1 MPYLLPERETYTLEP
16 FWLKLLYCQ
25 LLLAALPP
33 QLDGSSFISVAW
45 LWCEVFS
52 RYDSLMQMAQLE
64 VDAIMGVTIISVGLW
79 RKAEQRGHGR
89 GGHFAVVLWMT
100 VLPAPLASSS
110 HCPASAW
117 SPGTCRSCSPS
128 SSTSWSFIAQCCLRC
143 SSLVDSLCRSA
154 YASFVALT
162 ASPAAVAR
170 GTLVRALLAG
180 VLSQAEVEVHANSGL
195 C

>member
-1 MPYLLPERETYTLEP
+1 MRGVLVLAVHVRHPRLLH
-16 FWLKLLYCQ
+16 
-25 LLLAALPP
+25 
-33 QLDGSSFISVAW
+33 
-45 LWCEVFS
+45 
-52 RYDSLMQMAQLE
+52 
-64 VDAIMGVTIISVGLW
+64 GVL
-79 RKAEQRGHGR
+79 
-89 GGHFAVVLWMT
+89 
-100 VLPAPLASSS
+100 
-110 HCPASAW
+110 
-117 SPGTCRSCSPS
+117 
-128 SSTSWSFIAQCCLRC
+128 AQCCLRC